1 MGRRPRGCHGCIT
14 VPACLRLG
22 KVLIWAGP
30 RGCHGR
36 ITRLADSNKP
46 AFNLTILSSSA
57 VWPPRSRPGDWMASV
72 DNDAI
77 LEGLLFPG
85 SRHFLLLSEAVL
97 VEFVAQR
104 WRARLTFPPLTS
116 RFRRLL
122 HTLVKR
128 FSCLDSSSPEWGHD
142 KCVTVTRTADG
153 LPSGLVLLAQIC
165 SGIAKP
171 NVKLVLS
178 AAQVCLSLSL
188 SLSFS
193 SLFALN

>member
-1 MGRRPRGCHGCIT
+1 
-14 VPACLRLG
+14 
-22 KVLIWAGP
+22 
-30 RGCHGR
+30 
-36 ITRLADSNKP
+36 
-46 AFNLTILSSSA
+46 
-57 VWPPRSRPGDWMASV
+57 MASV

-171 NVKLVLS
+171 NVQLVLS

-188 SLSFS
+188 SLSPLCLPSTKFYLPRLEHRQLLRVAMPS
-193 SLFALN
+193 RQAPSRQAKQTC